1 MKLLE
6 NGAQN
11 RRQLSEDCIKAVANE
26 LPKNEKNLLIRIVDE
41 KNYRTAVIGVNK
53 NTGEIILVPLK
64 VNNKSK

>member
-11 RRQLSEDCIKAVANE
+11 RRQLSEDWIKAVANE